1 VSKVRPK
8 YVKKEE
14 EEAQEKESG
23 DGNANNTNYDLL
35 LFDKKVS
42 LAAEGLEPFFDK
54 ILRQTLEENAII
66 IAEYINTAKREI
78 NISNNY
84 RKSSMYTLVELSR
97 FHSNK
102 KNFKEMTREDILLYL
117 DSLRRPEGLDP
128 LHKWI
133 GTYNLKKTIIVRFF
147 KWLYYPDIE
156 PTRRPKPKVDHQKL

>member
-1 VSKVRPK
+1 M
-8 YVKKEE
+8 EE
-14 EEAQEKESG
+14 EEAQEKETVDSI
-23 DGNANNTNYDLL
+23 ANNANYDLL

-54 ILRQTLEENAII
+54 ILRQILEGNAII

-102 KNFKEMTREDILLYL
+102 KNFKEMIREDTPIFGQ
-117 DSLRRPEGLDP
+117 SS
-128 LHKWI
+128 
-133 GTYNLKKTIIVRFF
+133 
-147 KWLYYPDIE
+147 
-156 PTRRPKPKVDHQKL
+156 